1 MKRKFIAILMVLCIG
16 TSVTGMV
23 GCSVQKNSVSNVT
36 SSKIAV
42 SSGEKE
48 SVGKADTYIELG
60 ASIKV
65 DGNGAVVS
73 DNKVT
78 INAGGTYSISG
89 DISDG
94 QIVVEASKEEKVY
107 IILNGVNITCSNS
120 APIYVKQCDKTIIS
134 LAEGTENIVTDGS
147 EYVYDDEVN
156 EEPNAAIFS
165 KDDLVFIGEGSLTVN
180 ANFNN
185 GITSK
190 DDLKIEGGNITV
202 NAKADGVRGKDSV
215 IITDGNLTVTSGED
229 GIKSNN
235 TTDTTKGYVL
245 IEGGKININSQEDGI
260 QAETNLYVRNGEVSI
275 VTRGGSENNTT
286 SKGDQGMPG
295 MPGMPMM
302 QGADAQSAETSEEDT
317 ISSRG
322 LKAGNTIIIE
332 GGTFDIDSYEDA
344 IHSNDIVNIVNGTFN
359 ISAGD
364 DGIHADSELTIDNG
378 KIDIIKSYEGIEG
391 ETITIND
398 GEINLVSTD
407 DGINASGGSTE
418 EETEAGM
425 NTRMIQPEGNVQ
437 GGTAGAEGAEQ
448 MQNRAIGNPPAEGQA
463 PGVES
468 AQSQDAA
475 RENKMH
481 GQMGGGMESSGTGV
495 ININGGKIVVDAAG
509 DGIDVNGSAYMNGGT
524 VIVHGPTNGGNG
536 ALDYDNEF
544 IVNGGTLIAVGSI
557 GMVQA
562 PGTDST
568 QNSVNISLAS
578 QESGKLIRI
587 EDESGNEVLTFA
599 PEKQYSSVVVCS
611 EDLKTGSTYKVYLGG
626 SAEGEGYRGLYS
638 DSNYTKGEEIAIF
651 TVSDKVT
658 NVTQEGVTVS
668 SGRGGGMGGQRGEGG
683 RGNKQFGNGAAP
695 NANDGQAVP
704 TAPAAQ

>member
-1 MKRKFIAILMVLCIG
+1 MKRKFIAVLMVLCIG
-16 TSVTGMV
+16 TSVAGMI
-23 GCSVQKNSVSNVT
+23 GCSAQKNSVSNVT
-36 SSKIAV
+36 TSKISV
-42 SSGEKE
+42 SAGEKE

-60 ASIKV
+60 SSV
-65 DGNGAVVS
+65 NVEGNGAVVS

-89 DISDG
+89 NISDG
-94 QIVVEASKEEKVY
+94 QIIVEASKEEKVY

-120 APIYVKQCDKTIIS
+120 APIYVKQCDKTVIS
-134 LAEGTENIVTDGS
+134 LAEGTENVVTDGS

-156 EEPNAAIFS
+156 EEPSAAIFS

-215 IITDGNLTVTSGED
+215 IITDGNLTVTSGQD

-235 TTDTTKGYVL
+235 TTDETKGYVL
-245 IEGGKININSQEDGI
+245 IEGGKIDINSQEDGI
-260 QAETNLYVRNGEVSI
+260 QAETNLYARNGEVSI

-286 SKGDQGMPG
+286 VKGEQGMPG
-295 MPGMPMM
+295 MPGM
-302 QGADAQSAETSEEDT
+302 QGGAAQAADETTEEDT
-317 ISSRG
+317 ISSKA

-344 IHSNDIVNIVNGTFN
+344 VHSNNIVNIVNGTFN

-378 KIDIIKSYEGIEG
+378 KIDIVKSYEGIEG

-398 GEINLVSTD
+398 GEINLASSD
-407 DGINASGGSTE
+407 DGINASGGSTSE
-418 EETEAGM
+418 GTEAGM
-425 NTRMIQPEGNVQ
+425 NMRMIQPEG
-437 GGTAGAEGAEQ
+437 TASEGSQSTENAGQ
-448 MQNRAIGNPPAEGQA
+448 MQNRAIDSHPSEGQT
-463 PGVES
+463 PGSEA
-468 AQSQDAA
+468 AQGEDTAKQ
-475 RENKMH
+475 NKMN
-481 GQMGGGMESSGTGV
+481 GPMGGGMESSATGV

-509 DGIDVNGSAYMNGGT
+509 DGIDANGSVYMSGGT

-544 IVNGGTLIAVGSI
+544 IVTGGTLIAAGSI

-578 QESGKLIRI
+578 QEAGKLIRI

-599 PEKQYSSVVVCS
+599 PEKQYSSLVVCS
-611 EDLKTGSTYKVYLGG
+611 EALKTGSTYKVYLGG
-626 SAEGEGYRGLYS
+626 SAQGEGYRGLYS
-638 DSNYTKGEEIAIF
+638 DSNYTKGEEIATF

-658 NVTQEGVTVS
+658 NVTQEGVTIS

-695 NANDGQAVP
+695 SQAAP